1 MPDEPHEWW
10 TPAPAGTPGPAAE
23 PAYSDADSDDP
34 IFPNIARATA
44 AAAEAEPAPVVTRAT
59 PAPSAPAHVPVAYT
73 HDEPPQERLTGWG
86 RTSPTVAH
94 VAHPRTPEE
103 VAEAIAGAG
112 PRGVVARGLGRSY
125 GDPAQNAG
133 GLVIDMTGLNRILS
147 VDLETGLVAVEAGV
161 SLHALMRALV
171 PFGYFVPVT
180 PGTRYVTVGG
190 AIGCDIHGK
199 NHHADGSFA
208 QHVLSM
214 DLLLADGSVR
224 TVTPEG
230 DPELF
235 WATAGGMGLTGVV
248 LSAVIRMLPIETSL
262 LSVDTFKLPDLDS
275 LMERLAG
282 TDTDY
287 RYTVAW
293 MDCLAKGAKLGRA
306 LLDCGNFATRDELP
320 AKHRADPLAFSAKP
334 LAAVPDVF
342 PSRLLNRRTIALAN
356 EVWYRKTPST
366 HHHLASISGFFHP
379 LDGIKD
385 WNRVYGRSGFLQYQ
399 FVVPFSADVA
409 FKRMV
414 ERISRVQAPSFVTVL
429 KRFGKGSP
437 GYLSFPQEGWT
448 LALDFPTNT
457 PGLDRLLPW
466 LDEQVLAEGG
476 RIYLAKDSRLAPD
489 RLAAM
494 YPRLE
499 DYRKVRASVDPHG
512 VFVSDQSRR
521 LGL

>member
-10 TPAPAGTPGPAAE
+10 TPAAGPE
-23 PAYSDADSDDP
+23 PHSHPDSDAGDM
-34 IFPNIARATA
+34 IFPNTAFSEAGRATA
-44 AAAEAEPAPVVTRAT
+44 AVAEPAPARV
-59 PAPSAPAHVPVAYT
+59 PAAHA
-73 HDEPPQERLTGWG
+73 HDDEPSPERLTGWG
-86 RTSPTVAH
+86 RTAPSVAR
-94 VAHPRTPEE
+94 VARPGSRDE
-103 VAEAIAGAG
+103 VAEALAGAG

-133 GLVIDMTGLNRILS
+133 GLVLDMTGLNRILGF
-147 VDLETGLVAVEAGV
+147 DLETGVVTVEGGV

-190 AIGCDIHGK
+190 AIASDIHGK
-199 NHHADGSFA
+199 NHHADGSFT

-214 DLLLADGSVR
+214 DLLLADGAVR
-224 TVTPEG
+224 TVTPDG

-248 LSAVIRMLPIETSL
+248 LSAVIRMVPIETSL
-262 LSVDTFKLPDLDS
+262 LSVDTFKLPDLDA
-275 LMERLAG
+275 LMEKLAG

-334 LAAVPDVF
+334 LAAVPDLF

-356 EVWYRKTPST
+356 EVWYRKPSA
-366 HHHLASISGFFHP
+366 HHHLATIGGFFHP

-385 WNRVYGRSGFLQYQ
+385 WNRVYGGSGFLQYQ
-399 FVVPFSADVA
+399 FVVPFSADVT

-414 ERISRVQAPSFVTVL
+414 ERISRAQAPSFVTVL

-476 RIYLAKDSRLAPD
+476 RIYLAKDARLAPE

>member
-1 MPDEPHEWW
+1 MPTDL
-10 TPAPAGTPGPAAE
+10 TFAE
-23 PAYSDADSDDP
+23 E
-34 IFPNIARATA
+34 
-44 AAAEAEPAPVVTRAT
+44 AEAAPE
-59 PAPSAPAHVPVAYT
+59 S
-73 HDEPPQERLTGWG
+73 LSGWG
-86 RTSPTVAH
+86 RTAPTVAW
-94 VAHPRTPEE
+94 VAHPRSREE
-103 VAEAIAGAG
+103 VAEAVGAAG

-133 GLVIDMTGLNRILS
+133 GLVLDLTGLGRILS
-147 VDLETGLVAVEAGV
+147 VDLEAGLVTCEAGV
-161 SLHALMRALV
+161 SLHTLMRALV

-208 QHVLSM
+208 QHVASM

-235 WATAGGMGLTGVV
+235 WATAGGMGLTGVILAATV
-248 LSAVIRMLPIETSL
+248 RMVKIETSRL
-262 LSVDTFKLPDLDS
+262 AVDTFKLPDLDA
-275 LMERLAG
+275 LMEKLAG
-282 TDTDY
+282 TDADY

-306 LLDCGNFATRDELP
+306 LLDCGNFATLDQLP
-320 AKHRADPLAFSAKP
+320 PKHRAEPLAFSAKP
-334 LAAVPDVF
+334 LAKTPDLF
-342 PSRLLNRRTIALAN
+342 PSGLLNKRTIALAN
-356 EVWYRKTPST
+356 EVWYRKTPAT
-366 HHHLASISGFFHP
+366 HHHIATIGGFFHP
-379 LDGIKD
+379 LDGIRD
-385 WNRVYGRSGFLQYQ
+385 WNRVYGKAGFLQYQ
-399 FVVPFSADVA
+399 FVVPFSADVT

-414 ERISRVQAPSFVTVL
+414 ERIAAVQAPSFVSVL

-437 GYLSFPQEGWT
+437 GYLSFPAEGWT
-448 LALDFPTNT
+448 LALDFPTGT

-466 LDEQVLAEGG
+466 LDEQVLSEGG
-476 RIYLAKDSRLAPD
+476 RIYLAKDSRLGAD
-489 RLAAM
+489 RLPAM
-494 YPRLE
+494 YPRIE
-499 DYRKVRASVDPHG
+499 DFRKVRAEVDPHG